1 MADARLSWSLTTNN
15 TPRQTKTTRARVE
28 REIKNASVVAHDNVI
43 RLLNVFAEGNCL
55 ALVLELVRGCDL
67 LELINNNGGVLTEA
81 MARHYFLQLVSG
93 VEYLHQRGVCHRDL
107 SAYPMPHP
115 HCPILHSC
123 L

>member
-1 MADARLSWSLTTNN
+1 V
-15 TPRQTKTTRARVE
+15 TRERVE
-28 REIKNASVVAHDNVI
+28 REIKNAAVITHENVI

-67 LELINNNGGVLTEA
+67 LELINNSGGMLTES

-107 SAYPMPHP
+107 SSVLCVFFFIMHMVQYNEH
-115 HCPILHSC
+115 HHHKKSQKF
-123 L
+123 